1 MAGRHDRAR
10 PPNPVGAG
18 AIVATVIDPAAPPTL
33 IGDYRLLRVL
43 GRGGMGTVYLADDP
57 LLARQVAV
65 KVVDGL
71 RDHPSTRA
79 RFLIEARAIG
89 RLNHPNVVTV
99 HRAGEHGGEPYLVS
113 EFVDGERLDR
123 LARPIAPARLAAIA
137 LGLARGLAAA
147 HREGIHHRDVKPSNA
162 IVARD
167 GTVKLLDFGLAR
179 LGGDGVTTPAARGSS
194 PTVGLVPVAAEG
206 SGRVPREP
214 AADPDATPTFT
225 PPGPRDGATPPIGP
239 SADEL
244 TLAGSRLGTP
254 RYMAPEA
261 WRGERLTAAAD
272 VFSLGLVLW
281 ELFAGRHPLAD
292 VAADDLPAAAGRVP
306 SLATVAGAA
315 SPAVVAVVDRALAP
329 AAADRHPDAAA
340 LAVALERA
348 LVAAPPAGGGVIAA
362 GAIVV
367 AALATGGLALLLGP
381 GAAGDREHPAAAVAA
396 GSIGAAPAV
405 VGAAPARAL
414 TALGGCAS
422 DPAFV
427 DGATIVFG
435 FRRGEIADVRTV
447 VPPAAP
453 VVVADLLDWDWQPDR
468 GRHPG
473 ELLFVA
479 DGADGRQRI
488 KALSRASGAITE
500 PAAGYTAVAIGDA
513 IFYATDDDPGWIH
526 RRDRAGDQRFVAIT
540 GPLSQLAVAPDGRRL
555 AAVMSDP
562 DTLPSLCVVDVA
574 TRAVRCPTT
583 TRMQNGRPAFAPRGD
598 VIYYPSATG
607 LRALDLATDDDRLVA
622 ADVAARSGLAISGD
636 GRRMIYADCR
646 SYGSIVA
653 AGAGGVEVMIDHA
666 RVRSPVAGPRGDI
679 AYVEA
684 VDGGGTRIVLDG
696 RGDAGDRS
704 RRVLATGPG
713 ELGRP
718 AFTADGHQVAYVYAD
733 PGVIGQ
739 ARIVVRALDGDD
751 VVSWTHGASDR
762 DPIWLADGGL
772 AFTRFAPDGRPA
784 VWRQDRADVPAR
796 QVLADAS
803 VQDRWGDRL
812 LVLRGGATLVWVEL
826 ATGTVTPLPT
836 AAVRGQTITAAR
848 VLPDGALVIA
858 VAEDSALLRLAPTTG
873 AVTVLQRHPG
883 GETIGAPAVLADGRV
898 VYRAEIWLGELYE
911 RDGAW

>member
-1 MAGRHDRAR
+1 M
-10 PPNPVGAG
+10 
-18 AIVATVIDPAAPPTL
+18 ATVIDPATPPTV

-71 RDHPSTRA
+71 RDHPSARA
-79 RFLIEARAIG
+79 RFLVEARAIG

-179 LGGDGVTTPAARGSS
+179 LGGDGVTSAARGSS
-194 PTVGLVPVAAEG
+194 PAVRPVAAEG
-206 SGRVPREP
+206 SGRVARDP

-225 PPGPRDGATPPIGP
+225 PPAPREGATPPSGL
-239 SADEL
+239 AAAEL

-292 VAADDLPAAAGRVP
+292 VDSADLPAAAGRVP
-306 SLATVAGAA
+306 SLASVAGAA
-315 SPAVVAVVDRALAP
+315 SPAVVEVIDRALA
-329 AAADRHPDAAA
+329 AAPADRHPDAGA
-340 LAVALERA
+340 LVVALERA
-348 LVAAPPAGGGVIAA
+348 LVAAPPAGGGAVAA

-367 AALATGGLALLLGP
+367 GALATGALALLLAPGHDGARDHDLGP
-381 GAAGDREHPAAAVAA
+381 AAVAAVAA
-396 GSIGAAPAV
+396 GSTGGSTGAAPTDV
-405 VGAAPARAL
+405 AASARAL

-435 FRRGEIADVRTV
+435 FRRGEVADVRTV

-453 VVVADLLDWDWQPDR
+453 VVIADLLDWDWQPER

-473 ELLFVA
+473 EVLFVA
-479 DGADGRQRI
+479 DGADGRPRI
-488 KALSRASGAITE
+488 EALSRASGGVSEVAV
-500 PAAGYTAVAIGDA
+500 GYTAVAIGDA
-513 IFYATDDDPGWIH
+513 VFYATDDDLGWIH
-526 RRDRAGDQRFVAIT
+526 RRDRAGDQRFVAIA

-555 AAVMSDP
+555 AAVMTDP

-607 LRALDLATDDDRLVA
+607 LRALDLATADDRLVA

-653 AGAGGVEVMIDHA
+653 TGAGRIEVLLDHA
-666 RVRSPVAGPRGDI
+666 RVRNPVAGPGGGL

-684 VDGGGTRIVLDG
+684 VDGGGTRIVLDDRG
-696 RGDAGDRS
+696 RDPGRS

-718 AFTADGHQVAYVYAD
+718 AFTADGRQVAYVYAD

-739 ARIVVRALDGDD
+739 ARIVVRAVDGEG

-784 VWRQDRADVPAR
+784 VWRQDRADGAPR
-796 QVLADAS
+796 RLLADAS
-803 VQDRWGDRL
+803 VQDRSGDRL
-812 LVLRGGATLVWVEL
+812 LVLRGGATLAWVEL
-826 ATGTVTPLPT
+826 ATGRVTPVPT
-836 AAVRGQTITAAR
+836 AGVRGQTITAAR

-873 AVTVLQRHPG
+873 ATAVLQRHPG

-911 RDGAW
+911 RGGAW